1 MISIAALNEKDRKR
15 REKEIAQNSLETF
28 ILDTQDKL
36 TQEEFESVTTEE
48 ERTNILE
55 KCSQVFFLLL
65 LTHCSF
71 LKENVNPCRPRNGYM
86 TKAATLKLKCTTLN
100 YKS

>member
-55 KCSQVFFLLL
+55 KCSQV
-65 LTHCSF
+65 S
-71 LKENVNPCRPRNGYM
+71 
-86 TKAATLKLKCTTLN
+86 
-100 YKS
+100 

>member
-1 MISIAALNEKDRKR
+1 MKYRRNGKHFVAYALLAMPPQFELWMISIAALNEKDRKR

-36 TQEEFESVTTEE
+36 SQEEFESVTTEE

-55 KCSQVFFLLL
+55 NCSQVFF
-65 LTHCSF
+65 
-71 LKENVNPCRPRNGYM
+71 Y
-86 TKAATLKLKCTTLN
+86 
-100 YKS
+100 YYY